1 MLHSLTKKRSF
12 PLWEGLFFVCGH
24 QVAPRHCAPPD
35 VRLRYVEQHE
45 QGHPLLGLAIGHP
58 SAGRTGRSCCGEG
71 LPGAAQRP
79 RNLARP
85 STIAEE
91 LPSGR
96 VPRVLPDQSRDG
108 DRRSL
113 GVLICIFLAAAVVL
127 AMIQQYRSENPAPH
141 MVLDAKGTR
150 AVTGTGMPRSISAQH
165 QVPLG
170 PEAEERFSLY
180 ALTEP
185 HEDARALFNPELLR
199 RLQESPGLFDIEVVD
214 DWIFVYAP
222 GQIVT
227 SDPNTWSWAAS
238 VTDALL
244 GAAQRWQ
251 GSTQESRDERGS
263 TARCGPG
270 ARAEAPRQQT
280 LRAADR
286 SDAGTAGTVHR
297 GGHTPGIVRGTSR
310 RPAPDAL

>member
-1 MLHSLTKKRSF
+1 MLSSMNSDIPSWAWLLDTRPLAGPVDRAAAKAYREQLSAQGISRGRPPSLKN
-12 PLWEGLFFVCGH
+12 C
-24 QVAPRHCAPPD
+24 
-35 VRLRYVEQHE
+35 
-45 QGHPLLGLAIGHP
+45 LLGGFLAFFLI
-58 SAGRTGRSCCGEG
+58 
-71 LPGAAQRP
+71 
-79 RNLARP
+79 NLAMV
-85 STIAEE
+85 IDA
-91 LPSGR
+91 LWG
-96 VPRVLPDQSRDG
+96 G
-108 DRRSL
+108 W
-113 GVLICIFLAAAVVL
+113 LICIFLAAAVVL
-127 AMIQQYRSENPAPH
+127 AMVQQYRSENPAPH

-180 ALTEP
+180 ALTEH

-222 GQIVT
+222 GEIVT

-270 ARAEAPRQQT
+270 TRAEALQQQT

>member
-1 MLHSLTKKRSF
+1 MLSSINS
-12 PLWEGLFFVCGH
+12 
-24 QVAPRHCAPPD
+24 D
-35 VRLRYVEQHE
+35 I
-45 QGHPLLGLAIGHP
+45 LLGLAVGHP

-85 STIAEE
+85 STIAAE

-113 GVLICIFLAAAVVL
+113 GWLICIFLSAAV
-127 AMIQQYRSENPAPH
+127 
-141 MVLDAKGTR
+141 VLDAKGTR

-180 ALTEP
+180 ALTEH

-227 SDPNTWSWAAS
+227 TDPNTWSWAAS

-270 ARAEAPRQQT
+270 TRAEAPQQQT